1 MNPIYKKYTTMVAL
15 FWVACLL
22 VLLVAYVLAL
32 KPQRQVR
39 RDIED
44 KLAMQKEMLEG
55 ALEASNPQTKE
66 RFAREVQEY
75 RAKLR
80 DFVTDSDGAANMT
93 FDISR
98 IANEEKVSAFSIKM
112 IGGAQLDSVA
122 QCEYIGENRMEVSFE
137 GNFNQFARFVNALE
151 RHRPVVFVDSFS
163 IGRSNFG
170 TGGNHITMSLSVF
183 VEKKQDV

>member
-1 MNPIYKKYTTMVAL
+1 MNPIYKKYTKTIVF
-15 FWVACLL
+15 FWVVCLL
-22 VLLVAYVLAL
+22 VLVLVYMLAL

-44 KLAMQKEMLEG
+44 KLAKQKKMLDG
-55 ALEASNPQTKE
+55 ALEASKPQTKE
-66 RFAREVQEY
+66 RLAREVEEY
-75 RAKLR
+75 RGRLR

-98 IANEEKVSAFSIKM
+98 IANEEKVSAFSIKR
-112 IGGAQLDSVA
+112 IGTAQLGSIA

-163 IGRSNFG
+163 IGKSNYS